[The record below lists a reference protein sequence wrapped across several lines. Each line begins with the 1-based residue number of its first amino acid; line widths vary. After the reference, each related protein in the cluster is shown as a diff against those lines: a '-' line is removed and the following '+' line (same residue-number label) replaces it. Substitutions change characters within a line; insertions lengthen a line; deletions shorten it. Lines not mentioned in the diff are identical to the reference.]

1 MDLNQ
6 RNKDNLTPLLLAVKL
21 DRTDL
26 IEMFLKHG
34 SDPDCATPKGQTP
47 LHIACS

>member
-21 DRTDL
+21 DRADL
-26 IEMFLKHG
+26 IDLLLTHG
-34 SDPDCATPKGQTP
+34 SDPDQATPKG
-47 LHIACS
+47 